1 MNKYLFNLDFFFI
14 YKDMFVKR
22 IWKKNNRN
30 EINIK
35 VELLRKLLLQRVS
48 DNEF

>member
-1 MNKYLFNLDFFFI
+1 
-14 YKDMFVKR
+14 MFVKW

-35 VELLRKLLLQRVS
+35 VELLRKLLLKRVN
-48 DNEF
+48 DNEFLF